1 VDYCG
6 LTTRVEMVNKC
17 SVFGCRSGY
26 DSCADVD
33 KRITFHSFPRDIQLR
48 EKWIKANPR
57 KDFVPSKNSRMCSL
71 HFRDDD
77 FVEQH
82 CDTNSSRRNQASST
96 ELKKRYLKP
105 DAVPS
110 IFVNAP
116 AYLSSPATT
125 PRSSASVATA
135 SGRRQKEASRLLTQH
150 DAFTADDVI
159 TSLTLQQL
167 KDRLATETTVPGGYH
182 VALVEDVFVVYR
194 LCVTDAVPRL
204 QGSLTVSEMFDVSVH
219 VDGRHIQSAEYR
231 DIVPGSL
238 ETMSQL
244 LNLLA
249 RVKAWCEV
257 VHSRPADRFPLQS
270 AVSCLQE
277 HADTLDDGCDE
288 HRTFSFILE
297 QTKLAMKSK
306 FKRHYSP
313 QLTVYEGLY
322 DMIQSRAVILYPI
335 FCCIL

>member
-1 VDYCG
+1 MRRLHRSVDLDTCIYVVVGFTYCFRRHCCGLLTVDYCG
-6 LTTRVEMVNKC
+6 LTTCVEMVNKC
-17 SVFGCRSGY
+17 SAFGCRSGY
-26 DSCADVD
+26 KTKSCADLD

-57 KDFVPSKNSRMCSL
+57 KDLFVPSKNSRMCSL

-77 FVEQH
+77 FVEH
-82 CDTNSSRRNQASST
+82 HRDTNSRRRKQASST
-96 ELKKRYLKP
+96 ELKNRYLKP

-116 AYLSSPATT
+116 TYLSSPATT

-135 SGRRQKEASRLLTQH
+135 SGRRQKKASRLRTQH
-150 DAFTADDVI
+150 AAFRADDVI

-182 VALVEDVFVVYR
+182 VALVEDMLVVYR

-204 QGSLTVSEMFDVSVH
+204 QGSLTVSETFDVSVH
-219 VDGRHIQSAEYR
+219 VDGRHIQSTEYL

-238 ETMSQL
+238 ETMSQM

-249 RVKAWCEV
+249 RLKAWCEV
-257 VHSRPADRFPLQS
+257 ADDLETSMDDADAPQAMCACPL
-270 AVSCLQE
+270 
-277 HADTLDDGCDE
+277 
-288 HRTFSFILE
+288 SF
-297 QTKLAMKSK
+297 
-306 FKRHYSP
+306 
-313 QLTVYEGLY
+313 
-322 DMIQSRAVILYPI
+322 
-335 FCCIL
+335 